1 MNKLLLW
8 ASPVLCCLFTTANAV
23 FAQDTAFTYQGRLNN
38 NGSPANGSY
47 DLTFTL
53 FNANSNGVAV
63 AQTVTNQATAVA
75 NGLFTAIIDFGGGV
89 FTGSN
94 YWLEIG
100 ARPNGMGGFT
110 TLAPRQPILPAPY
123 AIYSPNAGVALTAAS
138 AGSIS
143 AANITGTIP
152 LAQLPGAVVTN
163 NENGVT
169 FSGNLT
175 VNGGLAVAGIVSAA
189 GSSSIF
195 LPTNLWAF
203 GDSIVYGYGANC
215 VNGSEAPP
223 YTNGY
228 VYQVANSLGISVTN
242 KGAAGAVIED
252 TELQIFYASIPSR
265 LLNYPFLFE
274 HIFDKGV
281 YALCS
286 PPKINLISPSSGS
299 LPLM

>member
-100 ARPNGMGGFT
+100 AAPQRYGRLYHARAAPAHSARALCHLLAECGRCFDSGERRFHFGGEHY
-110 TLAPRQPILPAPY
+110 R
-123 AIYSPNAGVALTAAS
+123 NDS
-138 AGSIS
+138 AGPI
-143 AANITGTIP
+143 
-152 LAQLPGAVVTN
+152 
-163 NENGVT
+163 
-169 FSGNLT
+169 
-175 VNGGLAVAGIVSAA
+175 A
-189 GSSSIF
+189 GSG
-195 LPTNLWAF
+195 
-203 GDSIVYGYGANC
+203 GDK
-215 VNGSEAPP
+215 
-223 YTNGY
+223 
-228 VYQVANSLGISVTN
+228 Q
-242 KGAAGAVIED
+242 
-252 TELQIFYASIPSR
+252 
-265 LLNYPFLFE
+265 
-274 HIFDKGV
+274 
-281 YALCS
+281 
-286 PPKINLISPSSGS
+286 
-299 LPLM
+299 